1 MLYRS
6 HGGESPLAG
15 AAVPKEPSG
24 RRNSIVLGETTARE
38 TKNFLKERYH
48 YANIS
53 SSNVTYTENEVTLG
67 KTSYGHW
74 VDVSLG
80 DPLLGRTTASGMTY
94 KHKNSVYVLEMQC
107 FEKYGLHR
115 GTQILIQLNLF
126 TMATLGTEE
135 SGRCREVAIVKRW
148 SLVKVRL
155 SYRARRNSSDE
166 KKNIELPR
174 HATIA
179 ILDATLFLRDFHLFV
194 DEIHLTLKK
203 KIYKNAKP
211 DDEIFDKRPE
221 RVVSER
227 LRHSDPNSP
236 PTNVNKN
243 VAFALLQKH
252 PSQSY

>member
-1 MLYRS
+1 
-6 HGGESPLAG
+6 
-15 AAVPKEPSG
+15 
-24 RRNSIVLGETTARE
+24 
-38 TKNFLKERYH
+38 
-48 YANIS
+48 
-53 SSNVTYTENEVTLG
+53 
-67 KTSYGHW
+67 
-74 VDVSLG
+74 
-80 DPLLGRTTASGMTY
+80 MTY

-126 TMATLGTEE
+126 TMTMSETEE
-135 SGRCREVAIVKRW
+135 SGHCREVAIMERW
-148 SLVKVRL
+148 SLVEARL
-155 SYRARRNSSDE
+155 YYRARRNSSDE

-174 HATIA
+174 HANIA

-211 DDEIFDKRPE
+211 DDEIFHKRPE